1 MTPVFIDDCQTE
13 RSHQYWPIQEG
24 ESKSF
29 RHISITKLSKETL
42 RKDNF
47 KRKLVITST
56 NKNMVLKVIYRA
68 LGINLHNFIILDGQI
83 AFYQAIENIRSMKV
97 IQL

>member
-1 MTPVFIDDCQTE
+1 MASQAPTHKTCVHHLQMILDYSIDIAVVVTPVFIDDCQTE

-47 KRKLVITST
+47 KRKLVIFVQT
-56 NKNMVLKVIYRA
+56 KIWC
-68 LGINLHNFIILDGQI
+68 
-83 AFYQAIENIRSMKV
+83 
-97 IQL
+97 